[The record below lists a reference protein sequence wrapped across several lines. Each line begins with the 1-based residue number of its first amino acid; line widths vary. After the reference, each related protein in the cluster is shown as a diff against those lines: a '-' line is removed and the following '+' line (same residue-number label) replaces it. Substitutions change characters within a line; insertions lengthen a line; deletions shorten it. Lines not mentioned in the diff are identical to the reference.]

1 MSQLRDKLRIIERE
15 SGLDGLI
22 LRPLSARHLPP
33 TIPEEQGW
41 VAREALLD
49 IRGRGRRTQM
59 DLAEKLQIG
68 DYPCPAGGCLL
79 TDKNFAERMR
89 DYFDHT
95 EHPSIKDIPLLKVG
109 RHFRLATGD
118 KVIVAH
124 NEAECRKLKRLCGYR
139 DHLLVPI
146 DFTGP
151 TVLLQGGA
159 LPDAIEGQCADYA
172 FREEDCVHL

>member
-1 MSQLRDKLRIIERE
+1 MNRSKLLAI
-15 SGLDGLI
+15 SGRSRKI
-22 LRPLSARHLPP
+22 Q
-33 TIPEEQGW
+33 I
-41 VAREALLD
+41 ALA
-49 IRGRGRRTQM
+49 
-59 DLAEKLQIG
+59 AEKGIF

-79 TDKNFAERMR
+79 TDKNFAERMS

-124 NEAECRKLKRLCGYR
+124 NEAECRKLKSLCGYW

-159 LPDAIEGQCADYA
+159 LPDAIEKMLHYTKRAVPARARVLHEYKGGRKMVYVSQTRCPLPDVSFTALPL
-172 FREEDCVHL
+172 EGS